1 MHRKN
6 LSLVAAVL
14 CVGLLAAGC
23 AKPPQQELDGV
34 KANMAAAEAEASKW
48 APEAWAN
55 VTAASNA
62 VEAELQAQNGKFA
75 LLRSYNKTKELIAA
89 EQKAVDDAKA
99 AAVAGKEKAKTD
111 ASAAIQAAKDS
122 LKTASDAMTALDGCK
137 KKPKEFKKDM
147 EAMKAKY
154 DGLNAQAASLD
165 SAFASEDY
173 NGAKSAADALKG
185 QADAMTA
192 EFAAAK
198 VTIKC

>member
-1 MHRKN
+1 MRRMN
-6 LSLVAAVL
+6 SFALVAVL
-14 CVGLLAAGC
+14 SVGLLATGC

-34 KANMAAAEAEASKW
+34 KAAMDGVQAEASKW

-55 VTAASNA
+55 VQSAANA
-62 VEAELQAQNGKFA
+62 VQTELEAQNGKFA

-99 AAVAGKEKAKTD
+99 AAVAGKEKAKND
-111 ASAAIQAAKDS
+111 ATAAIQAAKDA
-122 LKTASDAMTALDGCK
+122 LKGASDAMTALEGCK

-173 NGAKSAADALKG
+173 LGAKSAADALKG
-185 QADAMTA
+185 QVDAMNA
-192 EFAAAK
+192 DLAAAK
-198 VTIKC
+198 AKIKC

>member
-6 LSLVAAVL
+6 LSLVAVL

-62 VEAELQAQNGKFA
+62 VEAE
-75 LLRSYNKTKELIAA
+75 
-89 EQKAVDDAKA
+89 QKAVDDAKA

-111 ASAAIQAAKDS
+111 AAAAIQAAKDS
-122 LKTASDAMTALDGCK
+122 LKGASDAMTALDGC
-137 KKPKEFKKDM
+137 
-147 EAMKAKY
+147 
-154 DGLNAQAASLD
+154 
-165 SAFASEDY
+165 
-173 NGAKSAADALKG
+173 
-185 QADAMTA
+185 
-192 EFAAAK
+192 
-198 VTIKC
+198 